1 MEFRNLIDTIFN
13 VKSTQIDSNKYTNAQ
28 LINSYTNFITNYNAE
43 IYNDLSVRSCVDTI
57 ARHVAKL
64 KPVHIIQDENGRNA
78 QKSSINSLL
87 ANRPNI
93 YMSTSD
99 FLYKVASQL
108 LYYGN
113 AFVYIQK
120 DNKQNINGF
129 YPIDF
134 TSCELK
140 EYDNNLYL
148 KFNFNNAKNIVI
160 PYTDIIHI
168 RRNYSTHDLL
178 GQDAYKP
185 LLETLTN
192 LSKSRQS
199 ISNKVENGGK
209 ISGILKLSGMVSQS
223 EWKTKAELFAD
234 WFKSSTSK
242 SGGVATI
249 DSTADFIPVSTK
261 AESAE
266 EAQLKYLQ
274 SEVYSYF
281 GINEAI
287 VNGSY
292 NETEWQAFYESI
304 IEGIKIQLSQ
314 EFTAKVFTEKEKEY
328 GNIIDFN
335 SNRLTY
341 ASTTN
346 KVNMVKELGALGL
359 LTTNEARELF
369 DLPPVEDGD
378 KRLVS
383 LNYINADKADEY
395 QLNKEKDNK

>member
-13 VKSTQIDSNKYTNAQ
+13 VKPTQIDSNKYTNAQ

-43 IYNDLSVRSCVDTI
+43 IYNDLAVRSCVDTI

-64 KPVHIIQDENGRNA
+64 KPVHIIQDDNGRNT
-78 QKSSINSLL
+78 QKSAINNLL

-314 EFTAKVFTEKEKEY
+314 EFTAKVFTAKEKEY

-395 QLNKEKDNK
+395 QLKEKDNK

>member
-13 VKSTQIDSNKYTNAQ
+13 VKPNQEDSTKYTNAQ

-43 IYNDLSVRSCVDTI
+43 IYNDLAVRSCVDTI

-64 KPVHIIQDENGRNA
+64 KPVHIIQDDNGRNT
-78 QKSSINSLL
+78 QKSAINNLL

-99 FLYKVASQL
+99 FLYKIASQL

-113 AFVYIQK
+113 AFVFIQK

-249 DSTADFIPVSTK
+249 DSTADFIPVNTK

-395 QLNKEKDNK
+395 QLKEKDNK

>member
-13 VKSTQIDSNKYTNAQ
+13 VKPTQIDSNKYTNAQ

-43 IYNDLSVRSCVDTI
+43 IYNDLAVRSCVDTI

-64 KPVHIIQDENGRNA
+64 KPVHIIQDENGRNT

-160 PYTDIIHI
+160 PYADIIHI

-395 QLNKEKDNK
+395 QLKEKDNK

>member
-13 VKSTQIDSNKYTNAQ
+13 VKPNQEDSTKYTNAQ

-113 AFVYIQK
+113 AFIYIQK

-395 QLNKEKDNK
+395 QLKEKDNK

>member
-13 VKSTQIDSNKYTNAQ
+13 VKPTQEDSTKYTNAQ

-209 ISGILKLSGMVSQS
+209 ISGILKLSGMVSQP
-223 EWKTKAELFAD
+223 EWKTKAEVFAD
-234 WFKSSTSK
+234 WFKSSNSK
-242 SGGVATI
+242 SGGIAAI

>member
-13 VKSTQIDSNKYTNAQ
+13 VKPTQIDSNKYTNAQ

-64 KPVHIIQDENGRNA
+64 KPVHIIQDDNGRNT
-78 QKSSINSLL
+78 QKSAINNLL

-99 FLYKVASQL
+99 FLYKIASQL
-108 LYYGN
+108 LFYGN
-113 AFVYIQK
+113 AFVFIQK
-120 DNKQNINGF
+120 DEKQNINGF

-395 QLNKEKDNK
+395 QLKEKDNK

>member
-13 VKSTQIDSNKYTNAQ
+13 VKPTQEDSTKYTNAQ

-43 IYNDLSVRSCVDTI
+43 IYNDLAVRSCVDTI

-120 DNKQNINGF
+120 DSKQNINGF

-395 QLNKEKDNK
+395 QLKEKDNK

>member
-13 VKSTQIDSNKYTNAQ
+13 VKPTNEDSTKYTNAQ

-64 KPVHIIQDENGRNA
+64 KPVHIIQDNNGRNA

-314 EFTAKVFTEKEKEY
+314 EFTAKVFTEKEKAY

-395 QLNKEKDNK
+395 QLKEKDNK

>member
-13 VKSTQIDSNKYTNAQ
+13 VKPTQEDSNKYTNAQ

-43 IYNDLSVRSCVDTI
+43 IYNDLAVRSCVDTI

-64 KPVHIIQDENGRNA
+64 KPVHIIQDDNGRNT
-78 QKSSINSLL
+78 QKSAINNLL

-99 FLYKVASQL
+99 FLYKIASQL
-108 LYYGN
+108 LFYGN

-120 DNKQNINGF
+120 DEKQNINGF

>member
-13 VKSTQIDSNKYTNAQ
+13 VKPTQEDSTKYTNAQ

-64 KPVHIIQDENGRNA
+64 KPVHIIQDDNGRNT
-78 QKSSINSLL
+78 QKSAINNLL

-99 FLYKVASQL
+99 FLYKIASQL

-120 DNKQNINGF
+120 DEKQNINGF

-261 AESAE
+261 AESTE

-314 EFTAKVFTEKEKEY
+314 EFTAKVFTEKEKAY

>member
-13 VKSTQIDSNKYTNAQ
+13 VKPNQEDSTKYTNAQ

-314 EFTAKVFTEKEKEY
+314 EFTAKVFTEKEKAY

-395 QLNKEKDNK
+395 QLNKEKE

>member
-13 VKSTQIDSNKYTNAQ
+13 VKPNQEDSTKYTNAQ

>member
-13 VKSTQIDSNKYTNAQ
+13 IKPTNEDSNKYTNAQ

-43 IYNDLSVRSCVDTI
+43 IYNDLAVRSCVDTI

-64 KPVHIIQDENGRNA
+64 KPVHIIQDDNGRNT
-78 QKSSINSLL
+78 QKSAINNLL

-99 FLYKVASQL
+99 FLYKIASQL
-108 LYYGN
+108 LFYGN
-113 AFVYIQK
+113 AFVFIQK
-120 DNKQNINGF
+120 DEKQNINGF

-266 EAQLKYLQ
+266 ETQLKYLQ

>member
-13 VKSTQIDSNKYTNAQ
+13 VKPTQIDSNKYTNAQ

-43 IYNDLSVRSCVDTI
+43 IYNDLVVRSCVDTI

-64 KPVHIIQDENGRNA
+64 KPVHIIQDDNGRNT
-78 QKSSINSLL
+78 QKSAINNLL

-99 FLYKVASQL
+99 FLYKIASQL
-108 LYYGN
+108 LFYGN

-120 DNKQNINGF
+120 DEKQNINGF

-249 DSTADFIPVSTK
+249 DSTADFIPVNTK

-395 QLNKEKDNK
+395 QLKEKDNK

>member
-13 VKSTQIDSNKYTNAQ
+13 VKPIQEDSNKYTNAQ

-43 IYNDLSVRSCVDTI
+43 IYNDLAVRSCVDTI

-64 KPVHIIQDENGRNA
+64 KPVHIIQDDNGRNT
-78 QKSSINSLL
+78 QKSAINNLL

-99 FLYKVASQL
+99 FLYKIASQL

-113 AFVYIQK
+113 AFVFIQK
-120 DNKQNINGF
+120 DEKQNINGF

-395 QLNKEKDNK
+395 QLKEKDNK

>member
-13 VKSTQIDSNKYTNAQ
+13 VKPTNEDSTKYTNAQ

-108 LYYGN
+108 LFYGN

-120 DNKQNINGF
+120 DEKQNINGF

-395 QLNKEKDNK
+395 QLKEKDNK

>member
-13 VKSTQIDSNKYTNAQ
+13 VKPTQIDSNKYTNAQ

-43 IYNDLSVRSCVDTI
+43 IYNDLAVRSCVDTI

-64 KPVHIIQDENGRNA
+64 KPIHIIQDENGRNA

-99 FLYKVASQL
+99 FLYKIASQL
-108 LYYGN
+108 LFYGN

-120 DNKQNINGF
+120 DEKQNINGF

-209 ISGILKLSGMVSQS
+209 INGILKLSGMVSQS

-395 QLNKEKDNK
+395 QLKEKE